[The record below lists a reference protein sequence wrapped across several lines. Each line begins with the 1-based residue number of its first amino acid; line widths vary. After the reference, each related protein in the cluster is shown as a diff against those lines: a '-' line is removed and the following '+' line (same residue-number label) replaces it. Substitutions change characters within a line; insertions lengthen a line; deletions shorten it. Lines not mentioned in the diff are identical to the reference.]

1 MTTTKFMQSLFDDA
15 AASRV
20 TVEAKARAMQAA
32 YMGALIGRGVRA
44 VVGATA
50 KFVGG
55 ALGIIE
61 RNREVAHLLA
71 LDDRLLAD
79 IGLTRGTLVQHV
91 VGGAD
96 ALPADPASADVLAAL
111 RGTAK
116 TPAAANQDHRSDR
129 AAA

>member
-79 IGLTRGTLVQHV
+79 IGLTRGTLVRHV
-91 VGGAD
+91 VGAD